1 MNEGRIKRKIQ
12 TQTCIVRKRKRK
24 RGSGIEMEEENE
36 RSEIYTKLVFLNGG
50 ERTQG
55 HRCVILNL
63 RYFKFLGNQT
73 CLGKNMKNMNN
84 HVLSKN

>member
-1 MNEGRIKRKIQ
+1 MNKGRRKRKIQ
-12 TQTCIVRKRKRK
+12 TQTCTVGKRKRK
-24 RGSGIEMEEENE
+24 RGSGIEMEEEKK

-73 CLGKNMKNMNN
+73 CLKKNMKNMNS
-84 HVLSKN
+84 HVLPKN